1 VTQFLCKKKRLN
13 ILKNLDKKKLIE
25 YFEIMEIVY
34 FLSYR

>member
-1 VTQFLCKKKRLN
+1 
-13 ILKNLDKKKLIE
+13 LKNLDKKKLIE